1 MKSKLEFRR
10 RHKKLDYKLKINS
23 LLVVCSVIT
32 VNYVAY
38 LIYLSG
44 GLV

>member
-1 MKSKLEFRR
+1 MKNKLEFRR

-23 LLVVCSVIT
+23 LLIISGLIT
-32 VNYVAY
+32 INYIAY